1 MENPVVMVL
10 GGGWWIDVCKLEFGI
25 FGMMLSSLF

>member
-10 GGGWWIDVCKLEFGI
+10 GGGWGIDVRKLEFGI